1 MDAAVGEI
9 AVHTVDFGQVF
20 GTAYGADIHFKFFV
34 SAVIA
39 IGQGEIDSF
48 VIAQGHGA
56 ADEGSD
62 SLFIVIDGIT
72 DVLDLTSVAQFP
84 EAALQILFFNRGDF
98 FGYMAVEAVAD
109 IRTIRNA
116 FNNSI
121 HFTELFYLKSAEA
134 LCRSSIDCIEIS
146 ILFLKFIYFFVNIFQ
161 NFQCKLAILCNGFS
175 IIKFL
180 QLIKSCDSKGCRHGF
195 EDFTNLFIWFQTA
208 AVETALT
215 VSKRIGR
222 GSHLSQ
228 IFVGTDMK
236 APNHFQIEIQH
247 FIEISALCSGFG
259 QDHRQMKAYCS
270 NIKSSYKY
278 RHILIIS
285 RIHTASFVPWTQE
298 STTTHRAD
306 HLSVP
311 FVHTCNIS
319 LS

>member
-1 MDAAVGEI
+1 MDAAVGEV
-9 AVHTVDFGQVF
+9 AVHAVDFGEVF
-20 GTAYGADIHFKFFV
+20 GTAYRADIHFKFFV

-62 SLFIVIDGIT
+62 SFFIVIDGIT
-72 DVLDLTSVAQFP
+72 NVLDLTSVAQFP
-84 EAALQILFFNRGDF
+84 EAAFQILFFDWGDF

-109 IRTIRNA
+109 IRTIRNS
-116 FNNSI
+116 FDDSI
-121 HFTELFYLKSAEA
+121 HFTELFYLKSAET

-146 ILFLKFIYFFVNIFQ
+146 ILFLKFIYFFINIFQ

-180 QLIKSCDSKGCRHGF
+180 QLIESCDSKGRSHRF
-195 EDFTNLFIWFQTA
+195 EDFADLFIWFQTA
-208 AVETALT
+208 AIETALT
-215 VSKRIGR
+215 VSKRVCR
-222 GSHLSQ
+222 GTHLSQ
-228 IFVGTDMK
+228 IFVGTDVK
-236 APNHFQIEIQH
+236 APDHFQIEIQH

-259 QDHRQMKAYCS
+259 QDHGQVKAYCS

-285 RIHTASFVPWTQE
+285 RIHTASFVPWAQE
-298 STTTHRAD
+298 STAPHRAD

-319 LS
+319 LA